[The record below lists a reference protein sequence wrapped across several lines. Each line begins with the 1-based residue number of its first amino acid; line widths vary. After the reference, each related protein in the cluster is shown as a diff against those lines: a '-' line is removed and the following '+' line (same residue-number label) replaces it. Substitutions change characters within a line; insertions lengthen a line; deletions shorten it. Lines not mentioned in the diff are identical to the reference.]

1 MQSRMLLQVHDELVF
16 ETDEAELPQLASLA
30 KEIMEAAL
38 PLDIPL
44 EVDMKV
50 GTNWEQMDRYLPS
63 EDGTWHRLEKTAAQV
78 AAEEADEELE
88 AIPAIA
94 V

>member
-1 MQSRMLLQVHDELVF
+1 MDEQGTEKVF
-16 ETDEAELPQLASLA
+16 PFDIIPRVIEA
-30 KEIMEAAL
+30 
-38 PLDIPL
+38 
-44 EVDMKV
+44 
-50 GTNWEQMDRYLPS
+50 
-63 EDGTWHRLEKTAAQV
+63 GTWRRLEKTAAQV